1 MGVVKIAHPWAIVIP
16 TGFWTRLDSK
26 PTIGPLQA
34 AFTVWLGTCS
44 KNNKAMPKSIM
55 SDMGFPMLPHCRYAR
70 LGEVS
75 CLGSFL
81 AESRAS
87 AAMGND
93 ERDVTGCGGRLDGLR
108 RRQGGGERG
117 ASELELMGVNAL
129 NCSVAQF
136 GSRRPWEKQKKNHVR
151 CNHTVHQ
158 RLSLG

>member
-16 TGFWTRLDSK
+16 TGFWTRLDSR

-117 ASELELMGVNAL
+117 ASELELMGANAL
-129 NCSVAQF
+129 IALSLDLGAAGPGKN
-136 GSRRPWEKQKKNHVR
+136 KKKPVR